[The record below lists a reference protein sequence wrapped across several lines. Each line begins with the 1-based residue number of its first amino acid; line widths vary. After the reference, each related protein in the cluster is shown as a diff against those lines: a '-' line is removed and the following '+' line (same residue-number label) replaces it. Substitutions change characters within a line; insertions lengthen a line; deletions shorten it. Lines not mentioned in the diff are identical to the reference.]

1 MSRLL
6 PCPPLPCCFCPRVSA
21 GIFLCFVTVSC
32 VFLCGSAFAVLPPFV
47 SFLGKRLW
55 RLLATLSGLV
65 FPCRWPAET
74 QSLMV
79 ARYLVVDLWR
89 LLRALAAST
98 TRIRVWLAVQFFL
111 RASSFCG
118 QCARACTSSCSS
130 LCCACFVHAIAR
142 ALQASFDS
150 FSLLIVIA
158 IVSGC
163 NSSFCRHFQL
173 EETIGC
179 CGTGDGAVPHCSFS
193 LGWSTLR

>member
-47 SFLGKRLW
+47 SFLDKRLW

-79 ARYLVVDLWR
+79 AHYLVVDLLR

-111 RASSFCG
+111 RAMCQSLHQLMLQLVLRLLCPRHRPSF
-118 QCARACTSSCSS
+118 TS
-130 LCCACFVHAIAR
+130 LFRFLLAAHR
-142 ALQASFDS
+142 HRHRLGLQ
-150 FSLLIVIA
+150 
-158 IVSGC
+158 
-163 NSSFCRHFQL
+163 
-173 EETIGC
+173 
-179 CGTGDGAVPHCSFS
+179 P
-193 LGWSTLR
+193 